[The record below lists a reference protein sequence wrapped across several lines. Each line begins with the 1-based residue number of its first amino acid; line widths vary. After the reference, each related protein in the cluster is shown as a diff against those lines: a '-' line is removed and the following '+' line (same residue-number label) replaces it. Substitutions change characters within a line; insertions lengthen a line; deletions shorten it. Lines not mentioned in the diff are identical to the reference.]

1 MRVIG
6 HRDQVCLEDAPADR
20 CLGACHAP
28 VDVPLVLLVERRQ
41 GGSVMIVGNFDE
53 VSNATL
59 RFQEEVKDPKAAILP
74 TYNYV
79 TYATGMVRTHL

>member
-1 MRVIG
+1 
-6 HRDQVCLEDAPADR
+6 
-20 CLGACHAP
+20 
-28 VDVPLVLLVERRQ
+28 
-41 GGSVMIVGNFDE
+41 MIVGNFDE

-79 TYATGMVRTHL
+79 NYATGMVRTHL